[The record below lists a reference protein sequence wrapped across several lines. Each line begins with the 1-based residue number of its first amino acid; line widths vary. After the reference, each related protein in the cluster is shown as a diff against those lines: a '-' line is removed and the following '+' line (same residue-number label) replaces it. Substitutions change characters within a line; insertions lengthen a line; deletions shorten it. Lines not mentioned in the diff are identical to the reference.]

1 MWCGWTHRPGLVHCG
16 DLTSRSPSVLS
27 RGLPL
32 NRMTITRSS
41 RHTLSA
47 WRRQSMRRILPFW
60 SGLDSTQ
67 QGGFFPVMVS
77 TKSSRNSGRMS
88 LRSLA
93 SRREAHFCLISG
105 FSPSSSSFTAR
116 SSSLDMRFSC
126 FLKYLRLRACRLNQV

>member
-1 MWCGWTHRPGLVHCG
+1 M
-16 DLTSRSPSVLS
+16 
-27 RGLPL
+27 PL

-41 RHTLSA
+41 LQTLSA
-47 WRRQSMRRILPFW
+47 CRRQSILLIFPFW

-67 QGGFFPVMVS
+67 VAAFLPVIDS

-93 SRREAHFCLISG
+93 SRREAHFCFTSA
-105 FSPSSSSFTAR
+105 FSFSSSSFTPL
-116 SSSLDMRFSC
+116 SSSFVIFFSC